1 MVSKRINK
9 TTPNPSLQL
18 TLLAPPKRGSSKVN
32 MRSPVG
38 VTTFGCLRNAQ
49 VFAGVATSRQL
60 NSTRYTAK

>member
-1 MVSKRINK
+1 MKK
-9 TTPNPSLQL
+9 LPNPSLQL
-18 TLLAPPKRGSSKVN
+18 TLLAPPKISGSSKVN

-60 NSTRYTAK
+60 NSTRYKGK